1 MSSRPYNKI
10 VPLSFL
16 NNELFVID
24 PPAPEY
30 HVALDNMDWVPCT
43 IKKGLFR

>member
-10 VPLSFL
+10 VAFSFL
-16 NNELFVID
+16 SNELFVID

-30 HVALDNMDWVPCT
+30 HVALANMV
-43 IKKGLFR
+43 